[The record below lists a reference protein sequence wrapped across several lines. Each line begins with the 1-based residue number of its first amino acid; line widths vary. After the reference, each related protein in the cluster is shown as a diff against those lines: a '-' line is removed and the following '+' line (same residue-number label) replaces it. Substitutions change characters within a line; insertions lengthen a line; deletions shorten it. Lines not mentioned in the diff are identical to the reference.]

1 MTDIACQILLTLLCG
16 GAIALISLGG
26 RWPKYGFMLGLAS
39 EVFWFRLAI
48 MHGQVDVFLL
58 SVWYTLCFGF
68 GLWRSFRKGKK

>member
-1 MTDIACQILLTLLCG
+1 MTDIFCQVALTLLCG
-16 GAIALISLGG
+16 GAIGLISLGG
-26 RWPKYGFMLGLAS
+26 RWTRYGFLLGLVS

-68 GLWRSFRKGKK
+68 GVWRGFRKAAQ